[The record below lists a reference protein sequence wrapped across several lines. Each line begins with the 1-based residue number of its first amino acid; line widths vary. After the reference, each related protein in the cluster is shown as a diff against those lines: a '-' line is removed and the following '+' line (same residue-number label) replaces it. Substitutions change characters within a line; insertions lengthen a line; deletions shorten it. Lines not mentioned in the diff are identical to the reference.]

1 MITWNGFDSWD
12 KYIMDTVKEQIS
24 EFKDK
29 TEEYSENMSQGH
41 MEMEF
46 MKTSYKSDTNLSEA
60 ATFV

>member
-12 KYIMDTVKEQIS
+12 KYIMDTVKEQSS

-29 TEEYSENMSQGH
+29 TEEYSESMSQGH
-41 MEMEF
+41 MEF
-46 MKTSYKSDTNLSEA
+46 TKSSYKSEINLSEA